1 MSLKVLL
8 ALNNENIRQKI
19 INYID
24 WIKMD
29 LELVASLNNG
39 SDAKKVLNI
48 IKPDIVI
55 TEIKLIGIYSFL
67 EVTPIYNTLVFI
79 DEDMGE
85 IEKAV
90 KFGIYRVEKS
100 PINLDSI
107 LINLSQII
115 ENINIEKSHYKILN
129 NKEIFQTIKLTTF
142 THDLLVLSAI
152 SFIQQ
157 NYNKNIGLQEAAAL
171 LKVTDAHLSRIFK
184 AETGLNYVRYLNI
197 YRINATIELM
207 HKENLTLMKIAS
219 SCGFN
224 TMSYFAKIFK
234 RELGIIPSK
243 YRELHILYYKK

>member
-1 MSLKVLL
+1 
-8 ALNNENIRQKI
+8 
-19 INYID
+19 
-24 WIKMD
+24 MD

-107 LINLSQII
+107 LINLRQII

-142 THDLLVLSAI
+142 TQDLLVLSAI

-184 AETGLNYVRYLNI
+184 AATGLNYVRYLNI

-207 HKENLTLMKIAS
+207 HKDNLTLMKIAS

-234 RELGIIPSK
+234 RELGISPSK